1 LGLFSKIFGKPSG
14 PALYTL
20 FSIRPSSDLGAWAAS
35 FPNHTE
41 VVGYSSLGHFFL
53 RNPHDSE
60 YLVLHPFKCAAK
72 SYGSHPSIK
81 DFEAEVLKEPGFELY
96 VLDSDH
102 VAELFRH
109 LGPLAENQ
117 VYIPQPYPFLG
128 GSEALDTYE
137 KGDAWVFMHVVAHMH
152 GLDGGA

>member
-1 LGLFSKIFGKPSG
+1 LGLFSKIFEKPSE
-14 PALYTL
+14 PVLYTL
-20 FSIRPSSDLGAWAAS
+20 FSVRPSSDLGPWAAS

-41 VVGYSSLGHFFL
+41 VVGYSSLGHFLL

-72 SYGSHPSIK
+72 SYGSHSSIE

-109 LGPLAENQ
+109 LGPLSVNQ
-117 VYIPQPYPFLG
+117 VYIPNPYPFLG
-128 GSEALDTYE
+128 GSEALETYE
-137 KGDAWVFMHVVAHMH
+137 KGDAWVFMHVVAQMH
-152 GLDGGA
+152 GLDGGG